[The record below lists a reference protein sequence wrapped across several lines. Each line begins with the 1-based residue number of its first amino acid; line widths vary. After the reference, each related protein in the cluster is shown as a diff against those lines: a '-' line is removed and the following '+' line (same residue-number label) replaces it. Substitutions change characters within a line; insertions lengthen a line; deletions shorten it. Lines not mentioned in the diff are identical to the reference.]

1 MRLSS
6 VFMCLAVIL
15 LVLAF
20 MLSAMHIHYGDVNLD
35 SEEPENSQ
43 IISEGTPQY
52 IEDVDIMDEGFG
64 PSPQAPSGTSLA
76 VQVMV
81 AYGSPKR
88 EQPLAGALV
97 QLSTGQSK
105 LTDENG
111 WAVFENVPAGKLTV
125 RVETGTY
132 GSVTATIEVDAGYNE
147 YCFVF
152 KSESKWLP
160 ISLLPLA
167 DNISIENALLT
178 FAVLSFL
185 LAFILRIHEDGKKT
199 RSK

>member
-1 MRLSS
+1 
-6 VFMCLAVIL
+6 
-15 LVLAF
+15 
-20 MLSAMHIHYGDVNLD
+20 MLSAIRIHYGDVNLD

-43 IISEGTPQY
+43 IISEDTPQY

-64 PSPQAPSGTSLA
+64 PSPQTPSSGTSLA
-76 VQVMV
+76 VQVVV
-81 AYGSPKR
+81 AYGFPKR

-97 QLSTGQSK
+97 RLSTGQSE
-105 LTDENG
+105 LTDEDG

-125 RVETGTY
+125 TVETGTY
-132 GSVTATIEVDAGYNE
+132 GSATATIEVNAGYNE

-160 ISLLPLA
+160 ISLLPLT

-178 FAVLSFL
+178 FAILSFL
-185 LAFILRIHEDGKKT
+185 LAFVLRIYEGKKK
-199 RSK
+199 RRNEH